1 MPEERMDED
10 AFTAHFRARAIVV
23 GDVPAG
29 QARDFAAAVVTTRF
43 DGAVHTGV
51 ERRAL
56 FGLLAHAFADGDT
69 TVTLT
74 DAAGDRMPA
83 GQAVN
88 AYNAPV
94 VDADHFFATPMHQIH
109 VTGFGRLELGPD

>member
-10 AFTAHFRARAIVV
+10 AFTARFRARAIVV
-23 GDVPAG
+23 GEVQAG
-29 QARDFAAAVVTTRF
+29 QARDLAAAVVTTRS

-56 FGLLAHAFADGDT
+56 FGRLAQAFAGGDT

-74 DAAGDRMPA
+74 DAAGDRTPA
-83 GQAVN
+83 GQAVD
-88 AYNAPV
+88 AY
-94 VDADHFFATPMHQIH
+94 DAAT
-109 VTGFGRLELGPD
+109 TWAAARSTSR